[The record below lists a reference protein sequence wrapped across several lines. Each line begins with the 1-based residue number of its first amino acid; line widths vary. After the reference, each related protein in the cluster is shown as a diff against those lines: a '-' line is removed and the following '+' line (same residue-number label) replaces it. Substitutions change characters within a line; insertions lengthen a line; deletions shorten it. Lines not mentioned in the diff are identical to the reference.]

1 MSSKFLNSTCAGVQ
15 RNPPVFHFVPTTSCP
30 VTGHHWK
37 APGSVVL
44 APSLQVFI
52 YIDKIPPEPSLLQ
65 AEESQL
71 SHLLLIGDILQSL
84 NHLYGPS
91 LDSLQ
96 YVHVSL
102 VLGSPELDTV
112 LQVWRHQC

>member
-1 MSSKFLNSTCAGVQ
+1 
-15 RNPPVFHFVPTTSCP
+15 VFHFVPTTSCP